1 MDVTDQDF
9 KKVIEMIKYLNDGEN
24 LEKYLDVEEIYE
36 KDGAFS
42 ILPWDLNLSFEGFHK
57 QEMCNK

>member
-36 KDGAFS
+36 KDGAFPLCHE
-42 ILPWDLNLSFEGFHK
+42 I
-57 QEMCNK
+57 